1 MGPYQGV
8 FSMSMKLDI
17 KVPTFL
23 EESLSSAPT
32 TSTSGRPEGR
42 PGPAM
47 SLQTHVIGVEE
58 VILNLGKL
66 SLAIK
71 YKAAMLLSAIGIDLL
86 SRALPLTPVDTG
98 KLREEGE
105 VVLQFGGTYKVVA
118 TGSKEG
124 NVISKDAE
132 VPISRLHAASKM
144 NMIVQFYRTNEF
156 GEDIALWA
164 HEDLN
169 YSTSQQR
176 PHALTPGTGPK
187 YLETPWINNKG
198 DYVGMLYELA
208 NLRDSIKRATKITKY
223 GKSKTAVAVITLD
236 TNKLLEKVAR
246 RVR

>member
-1 MGPYQGV
+1 
-8 FSMSMKLDI
+8 MKFDAHI
-17 KVPTFL
+17 PTYL
-23 EESLSSAPT
+23 EEQLSNAPT
-32 TSTSGRPEGR
+32 TGTSGRPGGR

-47 SLQTHVIGVEE
+47 SLHTYVIGTEE

-66 SLAIK
+66 ALAMK
-71 YKAAMLLSAIGIDLL
+71 YKAAMMLSAIGIDLL
-86 SRALPLTPVDTG
+86 SRALPLTPVDSG

-105 VVLQFGGTYKVVA
+105 VTLQLGGTYKVVA

-124 NVISKDAE
+124 NVIQRDVE
-132 VPISRLHAASKM
+132 IPLSRLHAVSQM

-169 YSTSQQR
+169 PHGSTQHPR
-176 PHALTPGTGPK
+176 ALTEGTGPK
-187 YLETPWINNKG
+187 YLETPWLANKG
-198 DYVGMLYELA
+198 DYIGMLYEIS
-208 NLRDSIKRATKITKY
+208 NIRDSVKRATKIKKY

-246 RVR
+246 RVK